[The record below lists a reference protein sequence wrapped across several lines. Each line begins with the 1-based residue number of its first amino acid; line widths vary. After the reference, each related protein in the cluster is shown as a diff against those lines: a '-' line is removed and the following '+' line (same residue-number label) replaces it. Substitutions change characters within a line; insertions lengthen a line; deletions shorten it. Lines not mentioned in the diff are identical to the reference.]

1 MRITL
6 SFAVVSTA
14 LFFPTVA
21 GAADPLD
28 PKAEVPPVK
37 YESPF
42 NAYRPEREPKLQ
54 DWPQL
59 NDKVRRLGGWKA
71 FAKGD
76 VAEDP
81 SSSATVPSAPRN
93 EPPSATRHEGHGSH

>member
-6 SFAVVSTA
+6 SFAVVSAA
-14 LFFPTVA
+14 LFLPGIA
-21 GAADPLD
+21 AAADALD
-28 PKAEVPPVK
+28 PKAEVPPLK

-76 VAEDP
+76 VAED
-81 SSSATVPSAPRN
+81 APAQAVAPPVSK
-93 EPPSATRHEGHGSH
+93 EPLSGTRHEGHGSH